1 MGSQKV
7 KKVSK
12 KMTLKEARKITGGLE
27 AWGTADPKKFYK
39 NVQKE
44 LEDLFYADR
53 IIYTWKNMG
62 RYAMGMY
69 DTPQEAMDILVANS
83 NRPFKSGDVKRFYL
97 VKYIE
102 DQLVKKDNKDKGPRT
117 IVVENLKVCSTLHGI
132 SYDRVGLSQTEINK
146 GSKRKNNNEYAHDLV
161 VEQIIEKR
169 RRVLNEKM
177 SEYKRWI
184 KEEYRSKHKEF
195 INFTS
200 KLLLAKK

>member
-1 MGSQKV
+1 
-7 KKVSK
+7 
-12 KMTLKEARKITGGLE
+12 MTLKEARKITGGLE

-97 VKYIE
+97 VKYMNGSFDTFFWTYCFVNWFYVSALFAFVIFYI
-102 DQLVKKDNKDKGPRT
+102 KKK
-117 IVVENLKVCSTLHGI
+117 
-132 SYDRVGLSQTEINK
+132 
-146 GSKRKNNNEYAHDLV
+146 
-161 VEQIIEKR
+161 
-169 RRVLNEKM
+169 LN
-177 SEYKRWI
+177 
-184 KEEYRSKHKEF
+184 
-195 INFTS
+195 
-200 KLLLAKK
+200 